1 MANRD
6 LLMTA
11 ATKVG
16 KDARTYCQLN
26 LGKWPGLAIIKL
38 LNQSAAIITMGTK
51 ERNSNN
57 FGGNENF
64 FNKTNGI
71 TLESKVVT
79 PHKTIVIKI
88 YLEEDMFEHHS

>member
-1 MANRD
+1 
-6 LLMTA
+6 
-11 ATKVG
+11 
-16 KDARTYCQLN
+16 
-26 LGKWPGLAIIKL
+26 
-38 LNQSAAIITMGTK
+38 MGTK
-51 ERNSNN
+51 ERNSTN

-71 TLESKVVT
+71 ILESKVVT